1 MGKQAAGSRESY
13 ARNQEVC
20 KAKGTLVERESCS
33 WQKVSLGFFFSLGC
47 LTNSSVHTSMAIQGP
62 NITQSEIKLSISH

>member
-13 ARNQEVC
+13 ARNQEVH

-33 WQKVSLGFFFSLGC
+33 WQKVRTEFFSYTLAIFS
-47 LTNSSVHTSMAIQGP
+47 LHTSMAIQGP
-62 NITQSEIKLSISH
+62 NRAQFEIKLSISH

>member
-33 WQKVSLGFFFSLGC
+33 WQKVRLIFFFLGC